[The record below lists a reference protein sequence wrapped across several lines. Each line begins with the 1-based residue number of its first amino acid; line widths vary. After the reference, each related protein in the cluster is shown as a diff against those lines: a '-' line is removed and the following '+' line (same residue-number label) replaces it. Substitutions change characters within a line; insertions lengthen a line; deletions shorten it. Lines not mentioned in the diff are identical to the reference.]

1 MTRRLL
7 LSLPLA
13 APLFPADAD
22 FNGQW
27 NIRFDNPRRRVWWLE
42 VKGAG
47 AGKMEGSFVGAPG
60 GQVDE
65 IKDLR
70 IENGQLVFTFT
81 RDSGKTVLKYRAK
94 LEGGR
99 LVGTM
104 ESPSNVIH
112 WVGTRAPKMQADV
125 DDGRWKRGAAVK
137 LFNGKDTSGWNLVQ
151 EGRPGWYV
159 KDGLMCNEK
168 GAADAFST
176 AKFWNFELRAEY
188 RYDKGSNSGIGLR
201 GRYEVQIMDSYGRP
215 VSGHTHG
222 ALYSRILPSVNAS
235 RPPGEWQLM
244 EVRLV
249 GKTVTIRL
257 NGQLI
262 IDRGH
267 IAGPT
272 AITIDPDEDQPGPI
286 VLQGDHGL
294 IEFKTID
301 VTPLTR

>member
-13 APLFPADAD
+13 APLFSADAD

-47 AGKMEGSFVGAPG
+47 TGRMEGSFVGAPG
-60 GQVDE
+60 GQVDV
-65 IKDLR
+65 IGDLR
-70 IENGQLVFTFT
+70 IEDGQLVFTFV
-81 RDSGKTVLKYRAK
+81 RDGGKTVLKYRAK
-94 LEGGR
+94 LEGGK

-112 WVGTRAPKMQADV
+112 WVGTRAPVMKDEV
-125 DDGRWKRGAAVK
+125 DDDSWKRGQTVM

-159 KDGLMCNEK
+159 KDGLLCNEK
-168 GAADAFST
+168 GAVDIFST
-176 AKFWNFELRAEY
+176 AKFWNFEMRAEY
-188 RYDKGSNSGIGLR
+188 RYEKGSNSGIALR

-215 VSGHTHG
+215 VNSHTHG
-222 ALYSRILPSVNAS
+222 ALYSRILPAVNAS
-235 RPPGEWQLM
+235 KPPGEWQVM

-249 GKTVTIRL
+249 GKTVTVKL

-262 IDRGH
+262 IDRGR
-267 IAGPT
+267 ITGPT
-272 AITIDPDEDQPGPI
+272 AMAIDADEDQPGPI
-286 VLQGDHGL
+286 ALQGDHGP
-294 IEFKTID
+294 IEFKSID